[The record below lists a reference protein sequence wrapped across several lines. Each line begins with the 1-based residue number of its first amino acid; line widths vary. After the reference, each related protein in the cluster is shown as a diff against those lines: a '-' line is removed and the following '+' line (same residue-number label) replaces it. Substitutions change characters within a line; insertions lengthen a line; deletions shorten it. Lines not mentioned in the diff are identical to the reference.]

1 MWDSL
6 KKSYRHL
13 KNILGFVT
21 DKRNYENIK
30 KLLKNYK
37 ILSDISNIIVS
48 VLVFLSGISFN
59 NFQGFILVYFIR

>member
-21 DKRNYENIK
+21 DKRNYEN
-30 KLLKNYK
+30 
-37 ILSDISNIIVS
+37 V
-48 VLVFLSGISFN
+48 N
-59 NFQGFILVYFIR
+59 NDL

>member
-48 VLVFLSGISFN
+48 VLS
-59 NFQGFILVYFIR
+59 

>member
-6 KKSYRHL
+6 KKKKSYRHL

-30 KLLKNYK
+30 KLLKK
-37 ILSDISNIIVS
+37 TTKS
-48 VLVFLSGISFN
+48 
-59 NFQGFILVYFIR
+59 